1 TGVCEFSFRQL
12 LILVIKSRNHSQ
24 IIWMM
29 TLTSLSLNSPLNT
42 ASIEQARRLRA
53 IPKSQLAQDLSIS
66 PRSYSRYLNEG
77 FPDGMQ
83 EPLSNAPHR
92 ASEVPRRTP
101 PRRPRVVEYQFPCW
115 PESTSSTPRGSHCKW

>member
-1 TGVCEFSFRQL
+1 
-12 LILVIKSRNHSQ
+12 
-24 IIWMM
+24 MM

-66 PRSYSRYLNEG
+66 HRSYSRYLNEG

-92 ASEVPRRTP
+92 ASAVPWRSP
-101 PRRPRVVEYQFPCW
+101 PRRPRVVESHFPCW
-115 PESTSSTPRGSHCKW
+115 PDCTSRTTNDSH

>member
-1 TGVCEFSFRQL
+1 
-12 LILVIKSRNHSQ
+12 
-24 IIWMM
+24 M

-53 IPKSQLAQDLSIS
+53 IPKSQLAQNLSIS

-83 EPLSNAPHR
+83 EPLSNALTVPPKFLGAPHPDALELPNINFR
-92 ASEVPRRTP
+92 AGWKAQAAHREAAIANSNLLTQVDSYLHKNT
-101 PRRPRVVEYQFPCW
+101 QFQL
-115 PESTSSTPRGSHCKW
+115 

>member
-1 TGVCEFSFRQL
+1 
-12 LILVIKSRNHSQ
+12 
-24 IIWMM
+24 M

-101 PRRPRVVEYQFPCW
+101 PDALELSNINFRAGRKAQAAHREAAIANGNLLTQVDSYLHKNTQ
-115 PESTSSTPRGSHCKW
+115 SKL